1 MDNAKTDKWTW
12 YKLISVAHGKGICM
26 SSPTMGHTSWRFKPR
41 PPTTLDLQNFG
52 RWSVNTAS
60 LSVTQ
65 EQSQNKS
72 ILNYYLTRAGGAGF
86 CFPRIC
92 GVVFVALGKIEG
104 GNQETM
110 MTKTPASTPF
120 YWTISPCRLYFI
132 AHPLD
137 SFLSRPGIRICCWC
151 HSYFYAIVVDI
162 TYTRRLLLP
171 GWYRKVFFRRSFF
184 FSTCS
189 QWNRILIEIKWD
201 SVIFQTGRVGRGT
214 T

>member
-1 MDNAKTDKWTW
+1 
-12 YKLISVAHGKGICM
+12 
-26 SSPTMGHTSWRFKPR
+26 
-41 PPTTLDLQNFG
+41 
-52 RWSVNTAS
+52 
-60 LSVTQ
+60 
-65 EQSQNKS
+65 
-72 ILNYYLTRAGGAGF
+72 
-86 CFPRIC
+86 
-92 GVVFVALGKIEG
+92 
-104 GNQETM
+104 

-137 SFLSRPGIRICCWC
+137 SFLSRPGIRICC

-214 T
+214 SQQHLETGVASGRKGRIGEYERTDNGPSDRMVIQRQVASEVNLV